1 MENIV
6 FDFVKRVV
14 DRKNNVI
21 GYQMSIDGV
30 DYSVP
35 IDSGNRHYIEI
46 QKQIA
51 AGTLTVLPADE

>member
-6 FDFVKRVV
+6 FDFVKKVV